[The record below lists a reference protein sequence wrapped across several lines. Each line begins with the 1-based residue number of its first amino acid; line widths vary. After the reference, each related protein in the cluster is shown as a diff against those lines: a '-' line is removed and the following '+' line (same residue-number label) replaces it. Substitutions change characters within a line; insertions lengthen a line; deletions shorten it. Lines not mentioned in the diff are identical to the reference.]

1 MNVTD
6 RAPAGSRTIHK
17 RFLAFHDSFNEVTL
31 RAKQRFERRDW
42 QSTESDALERLNL
55 YSSAVKQT
63 IAELREALGG
73 EFRDAR
79 VWTRIKACYSR
90 ETADRPNSE
99 LAETF
104 LNSVTRR
111 IFDTEGVNPSI
122 EYTSA
127 DFEFPDREPA
137 DWIVQRYELAD
148 GASELVRRI
157 LLAPGF
163 DAGFRDL
170 AGDVAAIER
179 RIAALL
185 ERSTGQSSIDGVE
198 VLRPVFYRM
207 KHAYIVGRLR
217 SGGHT
222 FPFILPLLHDEQ
234 GIFADAVLMDE
245 SQASILF
252 SFTRAYFHVEAENP
266 LELILFLQSF
276 LPQKPVA
283 ELYISLGFNKH
294 GKTALYRDLRHYLDH
309 SNDSFEIASG
319 DRGLVMVV
327 FTLPGYDMVF
337 KIIRDRFAYPKNTS
351 AREVMSRYRI
361 VFERDRV
368 GRLVEAQEF
377 EHLKFRRD
385 RFSEE
390 LIEELTGE
398 AAQSVTFEDEHVVI
412 EHVYTERRVRPLNLF
427 LRENNPT
434 EVERAV
440 IDYGDAIKE
449 LAAANIFAGDFLL
462 KNFGV
467 TRQGRVVFYD
477 YDELCLLT
485 DCRFRRLPPPRNPED
500 EMSAV
505 PWFNVG
511 ENDVFPEE
519 FRNFLGLPR
528 PLLDLFELRHGDVFT
543 PEFWKELQRRH
554 ESGEILDFYP
564 YSESAR
570 LRS

>member
-1 MNVTD
+1 MSATD
-6 RAPAGSRTIHK
+6 GSRAIHAE
-17 RFLAFHDSFNEVTL
+17 FLAFHVAFNDVTL
-31 RAKQRFERRDW
+31 RAKRHFEKRDW
-42 QSTESDALERLNL
+42 QGTESDSLERLNL
-55 YSSAVKQT
+55 YSSAVTRT
-63 IAELREALGG
+63 IAELRKVLDG
-73 EFRDAR
+73 EFRDPR
-79 VWTRIKACYSR
+79 VWARIKRCYSQ
-90 ETADRPNSE
+90 ETAERPNSE

-127 DFEFPDREPA
+127 DFEFPDREPG
-137 DWIVQRYELAD
+137 DGIFQRYEPD
-148 GASELVRRI
+148 NGTSEMIRRV

-163 DAGFRDL
+163 DAEFGDL
-170 AGDVAAIER
+170 AGDVAAIEHR
-179 RIAALL
+179 VTELL
-185 ERSTGQSSIDGVE
+185 EQRTGQSSIDGID

-207 KHAYIVGRLR
+207 KHAYVVGRLR
-217 SGGHT
+217 SAGLT
-222 FPFILPLLHDEQ
+222 LPFILPLLHQEQ
-234 GIFADAVLMDE
+234 GIFTDAVLMDE

-252 SFTRAYFHVEAENP
+252 SFTRAYFHVEASHP
-266 LELILFLQSF
+266 LELILFLRSF

-294 GKTALYRDLRHYLDH
+294 GKTELYRDLRNYLDR
-309 SNDSFEIASG
+309 SADRFEIASG

-385 RFSEE
+385 RFSDE

-398 AAQSVTFEDEHVVI
+398 AAQSVTFEDEHVI
-412 EHVYTERRVRPLNLF
+412 IDHVYTERRVRPLNLY
-427 LRENNPT
+427 LRENDPA

-440 IDYGDAIKE
+440 IDYGDAIRE

-485 DCRFRRLPPPRNPED
+485 DCRFRKLPPPRTLED
-500 EMSAV
+500 EMSPG

-528 PLLDLFELRHGDVFT
+528 PLLDLFERRHGDVFT

-564 YSESAR
+564 YSDTAR
-570 LRS
+570 LVP

>member
-1 MNVTD
+1 MSVTD
-6 RAPAGSRTIHK
+6 RAPAGSHAIHT
-17 RFLAFHDSFNEVTL
+17 RFLGFHEGFNEVTL
-31 RAKQRFERRDW
+31 RAKRRFEQRDW
-42 QSTESDALERLNL
+42 HGTESDALERLNL
-55 YSSAVKQT
+55 YSNAVTRT
-63 IAELREALGG
+63 ITELRKVLDG
-73 EFRDAR
+73 EIRDPR
-79 VWTRIKACYSR
+79 TWTRIKTCYSQ
-90 ETADRPNSE
+90 ETANRPNSE

-127 DFEFPDREPA
+127 DFGFPDREPA
-137 DWIVQRYELAD
+137 DWIFQRYEVGEGTA
-148 GASELVRRI
+148 ELIRRI

-163 DAGFRDL
+163 DAAFRDIE
-170 AGDVAAIER
+170 ADVAAIES
-179 RIAALL
+179 RITTLL
-185 ERSTGQSSIDGVE
+185 EQSTGQSSIDGVE

-207 KHAYIVGRLR
+207 KHAYIVGRVR
-217 SGGHT
+217 SGGLT
-222 FPFILPLLHDEQ
+222 LPFILPLLHDEQ
-234 GIFADAVLMDE
+234 GIFAHAVLMDE
-245 SQASILF
+245 SQASVLF
-252 SFTRAYFHVEAENP
+252 SFTRAYFHVEAAHP
-266 LELILFLQSF
+266 LELILFLRSF
-276 LPQKPVA
+276 LPEKPVA

-294 GKTALYRDLRHYLDH
+294 GKTELYRDLRHYLDH
-309 SNDSFEIASG
+309 SSDRFEIASG

-337 KIIRDRFAYPKNTS
+337 KIIRDRFPYPKNTS

-385 RFSEE
+385 RFSDELLEE
-390 LIEELTGE
+390 LRGE
-398 AAQSVTFEDEHVVI
+398 TAQSVTFEDKHVII

-427 LRENNPT
+427 LRENDPA

-440 IDYGDAIKE
+440 IDYGDAIRE

-485 DCRFRRLPPPRNPED
+485 DCRFRKLPPPRNPED

-519 FRNFLGLPR
+519 FRSFLGLPR
-528 PLLDLFELRHGDVFT
+528 PLLDLFERRHGEVFT

-554 ESGEILDFYP
+554 QSGEILDFYP

-570 LRS
+570 LSP